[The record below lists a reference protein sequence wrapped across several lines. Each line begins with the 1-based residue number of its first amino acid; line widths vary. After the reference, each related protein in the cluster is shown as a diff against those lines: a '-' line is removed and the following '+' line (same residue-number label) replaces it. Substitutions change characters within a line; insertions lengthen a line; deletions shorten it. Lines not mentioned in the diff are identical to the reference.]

1 MKRRFIISAIYTS
14 PPGTMGGNTKIMI
27 EIIKNLFSEYEFV
40 IITTEPETFKKN
52 IPSLKKSQIITVPY
66 KFKKFS
72 YFSHYSEI
80 KYIRSVFEKYLEQNP
95 TTKNDIIYS
104 CSDFGPD
111 VLPLYFLKKKYTF
124 KWIASLFLFI
134 PTPFENIK
142 NHYNFPLFKYIV
154 YYIYQRFLFSKMK
167 KRADLFLITNEYDK
181 KFFPSYMRKKI
192 YPIYGGV
199 NLEEIE
205 KTNSKDLNNKNIYD
219 AIFCSRLHPQKG
231 VSGLLDVW
239 SMVCKK
245 FPEAKLCLIGNG
257 DENYV
262 KFLKEKAK
270 NLGIKKN
277 IDWLGYVN
285 GIDKY
290 KLYKSSKLLVHPTVY
305 DNNGMVAAEALCT
318 GLPVVMY
325 DLPQLK
331 KIYTKGCVKVMPY
344 DKNKYADSIISLFE
358 QKKYNQLKPST
369 SDVSGIREFWS
380 WKNRVREFNT
390 FIHD

>member
-1 MKRRFIISAIYTS
+1 
-14 PPGTMGGNTKIMI
+14 
-27 EIIKNLFSEYEFV
+27 
-40 IITTEPETFKKN
+40 
-52 IPSLKKSQIITVPY
+52 
-66 KFKKFS
+66 
-72 YFSHYSEI
+72 
-80 KYIRSVFEKYLEQNP
+80 
-95 TTKNDIIYS
+95 
-104 CSDFGPD
+104 
-111 VLPLYFLKKKYTF
+111 
-124 KWIASLFLFI
+124 
-134 PTPFENIK
+134 
-142 NHYNFPLFKYIV
+142 
-154 YYIYQRFLFSKMK
+154 MK

-331 KIYTKGCVKVMPY
+331 KIYTKGCVKVIPY
-344 DKNKYADSIISLFE
+344 DKNNYADSIISLFE
-358 QKKYNQLKPST
+358 LKKYNQLKPST

-380 WKNRVREFNT
+380 WKKRVREFNT